1 MHLLINKR
9 KIYFYIF
16 SLFILTTI
24 TNKNLIN
31 FFREWFLINQI
42 EIKVPSS
49 EIKKKIQVSTN
60 YLNNKNII
68 FLDKKQIFEALSDL
82 NYLENITVKKNF
94 PSKIKINADKTKFLA
109 ISYINK
115 EKYYVGE
122 NGKFIIAK
130 RLLNEKKLPIIFGK
144 FQITDFI
151 NLKKILNKENVNQE
165 NIIKYYYHKNK
176 RWDLYY
182 KENILIKL
190 PNDNIST
197 SIKLYKKFKMKNDI
211 KEGSIID
218 LRIQNR
224 IVVKNE
230 QN

>member
-9 KIYFYIF
+9 KIYFYLF

-24 TNKNLIN
+24 INQNLIN
-31 FFREWFLINQI
+31 FFREYFLIKQI
-42 EIKVPSS
+42 EIKVSSS
-49 EIKKKIQVSTN
+49 EIKKNIQMNTN

-68 FLDKKQIFEALSDL
+68 FLDKKNIFEALSDL
-82 NYLENITVKKNF
+82 NYLENISVKKKL
-94 PSKIKINADKTKFLA
+94 PSKIKINADKTNFLA
-109 ISYINK
+109 TTYINK

-122 NGKFIIAK
+122 NGKFITAK
-130 RLLNEKKLPIIFGK
+130 KLLNEEKLPIIFGK
-144 FQITDFI
+144 FQINDFI
-151 NLKKILNKENVNQE
+151 NLKKILNQENINQE